1 MASEW
6 VREGLKYVLHVSF
19 SEEDTVPAAFY
30 LALISDTGVSET
42 DAFSDWTEVEGP
54 GDNGYARQECRTSD
68 VGFTVS
74 DIADNDVAAT
84 TATKTFSCTGA
95 GWKTA
100 GAVCMIMSDVGA
112 DGGIT
117 MAAADLGTAR
127 TLTTGDSLQVA
138 MQLELEG

>member
-6 VREGLKYVLHVSF
+6 VREGLKYVLQVSF
-19 SEEDTVPAAFY
+19 SEEDTVPANFY
-30 LALISDTGVSET
+30 LALISDTGVAET
-42 DAFSDWTEVEGP
+42 DAWSDWTEIETP
-54 GDNGYARQECRTSD
+54 GSNGYNRQTVATSD

-74 DIADNDVAAT
+74 DITGADVIAT
-84 TATKTFSCTGA
+84 TLTQTFTCSGV

-100 GAVCMIMSDVGA
+100 GAVAMIMSDVGG

-127 TLTTGDSLQVA
+127 SLTTGDSLQVA